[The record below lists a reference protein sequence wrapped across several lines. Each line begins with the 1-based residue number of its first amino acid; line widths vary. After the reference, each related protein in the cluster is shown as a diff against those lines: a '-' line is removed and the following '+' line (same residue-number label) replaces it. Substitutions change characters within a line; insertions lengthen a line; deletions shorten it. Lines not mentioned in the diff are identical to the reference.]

1 MKTTLLATAALIV
14 LSTGCARTGAPS
26 GAKGAASP
34 THARTSAQAQ
44 SDASD
49 ARATLLALPAE
60 SVTLAQK
67 PGDFIVYRFS
77 GSFRKK
83 ALTLTERVVDVKGAL
98 ATVDLTLDD
107 GAKKR
112 TLRVRFDHAP
122 GAKHEVVSVARL
134 EGGVEKPATVDA
146 YDAMMADTVLAADE
160 NESTLGTESV
170 TLAVGGKNLEC
181 TKTSYRVL
189 VGKKRATMSAVTSD
203 GFAWGDVGGE
213 IKSDDGKVM
222 YKAEVID
229 AGNDARAGKYADAD

>member
-1 MKTTLLATAALIV
+1 MKTTLLVSAAFLV

-26 GAKGAASP
+26 GASSATSPLHARAAS
-34 THARTSAQAQ
+34 HAT
-44 SDASD
+44 DASD
-49 ARATLLALPAE
+49 ARASLLALPAP
-60 SVTLAQK
+60 SVAIAQK

-107 GAKKR
+107 GMKKR
-112 TLRVRFDHAP
+112 TLRVHFDHTP
-122 GAKHEVVSVARL
+122 GARHEVVSVARL
-134 EGGVEKPATVDA
+134 EGGVEKPATVEA
-146 YDAMMADTVLAADE
+146 YDAMMTETVLAADE

-170 TLAVGGKNLEC
+170 TLAVGSKNLEC

-189 VGKKRATMSAVTSD
+189 VGKKRATMSAVVSD

-213 IKSDDGKVM
+213 IKSDDGKVL
-222 YKAEVID
+222 YKAEVLD